1 MRGRGPSRFTALAEL
16 IRQSFENEITRDAIL
31 PGHIDEPAL
40 ATRTVRELPGLV
52 HDPGVPLSLQDEVLA
67 AVIRCYRRS
76 PSVGW
81 SAILLEML
89 SPVLVNAGR
98 KFSFLPE
105 GISEDDVHH
114 QLIVEALHVARFLAL
129 PKQSR
134 HMQRW
139 LERRVLMRTA
149 RWLMAVIRSQGESLE
164 RVVQEGA
171 IYRDAD
177 QLFLVELGDSGV
189 SPANLGLL
197 YCSRVLGMT
206 VRELAVEMGVSMD
219 AVRNRQRRALK
230 LLRRQSPTNFQRFSD
245 DLPTAA

>member
-1 MRGRGPSRFTALAEL
+1 MRFTALSEL
-16 IRQSFENEITRDAIL
+16 IGQGFEDEMRRDSTL
-31 PGHIDEPAL
+31 PGHLDEPAL
-40 ATRTVRELPGLV
+40 ATRSVRELPSLM
-52 HDPGVPLSLQDEVLA
+52 HDPGAPLGLQDEVLA
-67 AVIRCYRRS
+67 AAIRCYRRS
-76 PSVGW
+76 ASAGW
-81 SAILLEML
+81 SAVLLEML
-89 SPVLVNAGR
+89 SPVLVDAGR
-98 KFSFLPE
+98 KFPFLPE
-105 GISEDDVHH
+105 GVSEDDVHH

-139 LERRVLMRTA
+139 LERRILRRTA
-149 RWLMAVIRSQGESLE
+149 RWLMGVIQSQGESLE

-171 IYRDAD
+171 MYRDAD
-177 QLFLVELGDSGV
+177 QLFLMELGDSGV
-189 SPANLGLL
+189 SQGNLGLL

-230 LLRRQSPTNFQRFSD
+230 RLRRRSPTESQRFSG